1 MTTPALP
8 PALPLALLSAA
19 AFVSAGSMRML
30 DPVLHLI
37 ATDFAHSVARASG
50 LIAAFAIPYGLMQVV
65 FGPLGDRYGKLPML
79 AIALAAFAATSAA
92 CATATSLPMLEVL
105 RGLSGA
111 AAAGI
116 IPVCLAYIGDHTPYE
131 MRQATIAKFLTGIVL
146 AQVLAAPLGGVVGE
160 FVGWR
165 TLFLLLGAGSA
176 LMALLLWRARSRA
189 PARPPG
195 QGRLSLAPY
204 ARVLARPA
212 GRFIAIAA
220 VADGAALFGPT
231 PFLGAHLHETF
242 GLSYAAAGLVL
253 ALVGVGGFTYTR
265 AAPKLLARFGERGL
279 VTLGGCA
286 IAVSYALLAVAPH
299 WGLAALLIAGL
310 GLAFFMLHGTM
321 QVRATEAAPEARAT
335 AVAMFA
341 AMLFL
346 GQAAGAL
353 ALGALIGA
361 AGYAA
366 GFGAAALA
374 VALLTAWLRARLSTL
389 PAGSPP

>member
-1 MTTPALP
+1 VTAKP
-8 PALPLALLSAA
+8 LPLALLSAA

-37 ATDFAHSVARASG
+37 ATDFASTVARASG
-50 LIAAFAIPYGLMQVV
+50 LIAAFALPYGLMQVL

-79 AIALAAFAATSAA
+79 AIALTAFAATSAA

-131 MRQATIAKFLTGIVL
+131 TRQATIAKFLTGIVL
-146 AQVLAAPLGGVVGE
+146 AQVLAAPLGGAIGE
-160 FVGWR
+160 FIGWR
-165 TLFLLLGAGSA
+165 MLFLLLGAGSA
-176 LMALLLWRARSRA
+176 LMAVLLWRARAAA
-189 PARPPG
+189 PERPRG
-195 QGRLSLAPY
+195 AGRLSLAPY
-204 ARVLARPA
+204 RLILARPA
-212 GRFIAIAA
+212 GRFVVTAA
-220 VADGAALFGPT
+220 VVDGAALFGPT
-231 PFLGAHLHETF
+231 PFLGAHLHETH

-253 ALVGVGGFTYTR
+253 ALVGVGSFIYTR
-265 AAPKLLARFGERGL
+265 SAPRLLARFGERGL

-286 IAVSYALLAVAPH
+286 IAASYALLAVVPH
-299 WGLAALLIAGL
+299 WGFAALLIAGL

-353 ALGALIGA
+353 GLGVLIGA
-361 AGYAA
+361 AGYPA
-366 GFGAAALA
+366 GFLAAAVG
-374 VALLTAWLRARLSTL
+374 VACLTLWLRARLSS
-389 PAGSPP
+389 PAAGSRS